1 MDIVLRATAMFVL
14 LYALIRLLG
23 KRELGQMTPF
33 ELVLTQSFAFTSKAD
48 ARTILGSVDEIA
60 IESRSGIPLPNPA

>member
-23 KRELGQMTPF
+23 KRELGQMT
-33 ELVLTQSFAFTSKAD
+33 LSNSCCWSSWAT
-48 ARTILGSVDEIA
+48 
-60 IESRSGIPLPNPA
+60 